1 MLTHKKEFTDILE
14 STRLWLK
21 NLYIFDAIFKWDE
34 VTKHE
39 PVITLEYDIPKWEK
53 NHNQSVL
60 NFKKK
65 TNYKMVYS
73 EKNQNINN
81 ELFLLYGK
89 YDKNFAVGKY
99 FHQMDINVDDIRRSS
114 TPIFDN

>member
-1 MLTHKKEFTDILE
+1 MYQKKLE
-14 STRLWLK
+14 RFYYQTEA
-21 NLYIFDAIFKWDE
+21 YAG
-34 VTKHE
+34 
-39 PVITLEYDIPKWEK
+39 EYDIPKWEK

-73 EKNQNINN
+73 KKNQRINN

-99 FHQMDINVDDIRRSS
+99 FHQMNINVDDIRRSS
-114 TPIFDN
+114 TLILDK